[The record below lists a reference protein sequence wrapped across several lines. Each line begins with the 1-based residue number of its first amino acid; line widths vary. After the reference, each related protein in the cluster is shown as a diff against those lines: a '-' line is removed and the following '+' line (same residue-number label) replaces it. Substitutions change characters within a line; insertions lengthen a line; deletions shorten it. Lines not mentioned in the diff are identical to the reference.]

1 MTLLTPTPEGRHRA
15 RAWGSLGGLRF
26 AARNDVGAATAHAR
40 AAQIAGYATGHGC
53 KFCPTEVIPEDLPV
67 AERQRRSLA
76 LRKAHMKALA
86 LKRHGL

>member
-1 MTLLTPTPEGRHRA
+1 MTLLTPTAEGRHRA

-26 AARNDVGAATAHAR
+26 SARNDVYRATARAR
-40 AAQIAGYATGHGC
+40 AAQVAGYATGHGC
-53 KFCPTEVIPEDLPV
+53 KVCPTQVIPDDLP
-67 AERQRRSLA
+67 AEERERRSIA